1 MGLRAGVSGWKQVV
15 GVLQLNFDKA
25 GVVDVGIVGI
35 VLGKVGLAGTE
46 ANAQRLVLQVTPWSR
61 VA

>member
-1 MGLRAGVSGWKQVV
+1 M

-25 GVVDVGIVGI
+25 GIVDVGIVGI
-35 VLGKVGLAGTE
+35 VLGKVGISGTE

>member
-1 MGLRAGVSGWKQVV
+1 M

-25 GVVDVGIVGI
+25 GIVVVGIVDT
-35 VLGKVGLAGTE
+35 LGKVGIE

>member
-1 MGLRAGVSGWKQVV
+1 M

-25 GVVDVGIVGI
+25 GIVHVGIVCT
-35 VLGKVGLAGTE
+35 LGKVGIVGTE

>member
-1 MGLRAGVSGWKQVV
+1 M

-25 GVVDVGIVGI
+25 GIVDVGIVGI
-35 VLGKVGLAGTE
+35 VLGKVCIVGTE